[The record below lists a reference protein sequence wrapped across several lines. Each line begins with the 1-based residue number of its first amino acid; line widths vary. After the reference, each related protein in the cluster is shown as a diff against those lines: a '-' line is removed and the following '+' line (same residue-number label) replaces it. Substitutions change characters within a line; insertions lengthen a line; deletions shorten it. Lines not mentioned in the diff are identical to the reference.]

1 MTLPT
6 LTTERLL
13 LRERSLGDIPAYLQ
27 MDADPQVMRYV
38 GDGRVPDPAVHGERM
53 KQRIAAGSEDG
64 LGVWSVFERDRPAQF
79 LGGVMLSPVARLE
92 RIELAYR
99 YRRQAW
105 GQGIAAEAGAA
116 CLDYG
121 FDTLKL
127 NEIVALA
134 YPENLRSQ
142 RVIIKLGFARSGNLF
157 ADGIDLLLYRLER
170 GAYLARRR

>member
-1 MTLPT
+1 MSLPT
-6 LTTERLL
+6 LITERLL
-13 LRERSLGDIPAYLQ
+13 LRERSLGDVPAYLE
-27 MDADPQVMRYV
+27 MDGDPQVMRYV
-38 GDGRVPDPAVHGERM
+38 GDGRVPDPAVHAERM
-53 KQRIAAGSEDG
+53 KQRIAAGGEDG
-64 LGVWSVFERDRPAQF
+64 LGVWSVFERDRPAEF
-79 LGGVMLSPVARLE
+79 LGCVMLSPVARLS

-99 YRRQAW
+99 YRQPAW
-105 GQGIAAEAGAA
+105 GRGIAAEAGAV

-142 RVIIKLGFARSGNLF
+142 RVIAKLGFMPSGGLL

-170 GAYLARRR
+170 RSHLARRR

>member
-13 LRERSLGDIPAYLQ
+13 LRERSLGDVPAYLA

-38 GDGRVPDPAVHGERM
+38 GDGRVPDPAVHAERM

-64 LGVWSVFERDRPAQF
+64 LGVWSVFERDRPAEF
-79 LGGVMLSPVARLE
+79 LGCVMLSPVARLE

-99 YRRQAW
+99 YCRKAW
-105 GQGIAAEAGAA
+105 GRGIAAEAGAP

-121 FDTLKL
+121 FRTLKL
-127 NEIVALA
+127 SEIVALA
-134 YPENLRSQ
+134 YRENLRSQ
-142 RVIIKLGFARSGNLF
+142 RVISKLGFAHSGNFL

-170 GAYLARRR
+170 GTHLARRG